1 MYGKTPYMGLS
12 IFHPSKNH
20 SKKIQKTVAISLS
33 FKKIIVS
40 LHSNFIET
48 LRK

>member
-12 IFHPSKNH
+12 VFHPSKNH
-20 SKKIQKTVAISLS
+20 SKKYKNHSYFFVIQENNRIFALK
-33 FKKIIVS
+33 
-40 LHSNFIET
+40 FIET

>member
-12 IFHPSKNH
+12 VFHPSKITL
-20 SKKIQKTVAISLS
+20 KIQKTVAISLS